1 MVKIGVERGL
11 GSLPAEVTSFVG
23 RREAMAEVKRALST
37 SRLVTLTGV
46 GGTGKSRLALHV
58 AREVRRA
65 FADGV
70 CLVEL
75 AKCQDPSLLGDTVA
89 AALGLS
95 DLSNRDPVTVLVC
108 YLADKHCLLVLDNC
122 EHMLAGCAHLVA
134 ELLPAAPGL
143 RVLATSREP
152 LGIIAEHVWPVPPEA
167 SSPGAGWG
175 QRYEA
180 LALFGQRAAA
190 VVPGFALNEGNV
202 VAVARL
208 CQRLD
213 GLPLG
218 IELAAVRLRVLSV
231 EDILARLEDRFRL
244 LTTGNRAAPARHQTL
259 RAAVEWSFEL
269 CTNLERTLWARLSV
283 FAGEFDLAAAEEVC
297 AGEGVLAEDVFT
309 GVAGLV
315 EKSLLTKREGAPVA
329 RYEMLQTIRH

>member
-46 GGTGKSRLALHV
+46 GGTGK
-58 AREVRRA
+58 ARVGVEVGGGVRGA

-95 DLSNRDPVTVLVC
+95 DLSNRDPVTVLAC

-122 EHMLAGCAHLVA
+122 EHMSAECAHLVA

-152 LGIIAEHVWPVPPEA
+152 LGIIAEQVCPVPPLSLPPEV
-167 SSPGAGWG
+167 SSRAGGG

-190 VVPGFALNEGNV
+190 VVPGFALNEGNM

-231 EDILARLEDRFRL
+231 EDILARLDDRFRL
-244 LTTGNRAAPARHQTL
+244 LTTGNRAAPERHQTL
-259 RAAVEWSFEL
+259 RAAFEWSFEL

-283 FAGEFDLAAAEEVC
+283 FAGEFDLAAAEEGC
-297 AGEGVLAEDVFT
+297 AGGGVV
-309 GVAGLV
+309 GAGGLP
-315 EKSLLTKREGAPVA
+315 A
-329 RYEMLQTIRH
+329 